1 MVPALGT
8 FIRIELELPESEF
21 LRISSRAFARISELE
36 KKLSF
41 FDPQSEI
48 SLLNNSVPE
57 TWLSVS
63 PETIELLSLASQIKK
78 DSDGAF
84 SAGNQLKFNESS
96 VQKMSEEQIDLGG
109 IAKGYIVDQAWK
121 EILKAAVEVG
131 ITEVYGSVNAGGDLR
146 LFEKLEVSIPIECGT
161 GRILFHSM
169 KSGALATS
177 SVLTRT
183 NSAASYSGSCKALRE
198 TVSVEAD
205 SAWLADALTK
215 VALFHPKPEAC
226 LAKWKARLV
235 YEA

>member
-1 MVPALGT
+1 MPRFKRMVPALGT

-78 DSDGAF
+78 DSGGAF

-109 IAKGYIVDQAWK
+109 IAKGYIVDQA
-121 EILKAAVEVG
+121 
-131 ITEVYGSVNAGGDLR
+131 SVNAGGDLR